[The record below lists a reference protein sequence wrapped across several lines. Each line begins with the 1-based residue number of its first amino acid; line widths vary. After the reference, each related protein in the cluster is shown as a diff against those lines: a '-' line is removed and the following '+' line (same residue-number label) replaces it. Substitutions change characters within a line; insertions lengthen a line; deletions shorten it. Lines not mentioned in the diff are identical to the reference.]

1 MNFGWDEGTKLFYL
15 INVLFYEY
23 NKVFEKSGEKLQ
35 FEEAN
40 MIDPFMSI

>member
-15 INVLFYEY
+15 IN
-23 NKVFEKSGEKLQ
+23 VFEKSGEKLQ